1 MSRPKGET
9 VSPSA
14 TVRTRPGGRSERVRV
29 AVMDAAVNQLA
40 AHGYNA
46 LSIAN
51 VAREA
56 GVAETTVYRRWPT
69 PADLAGGAV
78 AHLAQTD
85 NPVPDTGTLEGD
97 LHALLSQIIKLV
109 ERPEVERIL
118 RAAAA
123 LDGGNAMS
131 AQARESFWQTRFTAA
146 GRIVERA
153 IERGELAPGTDVFAV
168 IEHLVAPAYMRV
180 LLTNRPLDDE
190 LLEGSV
196 RRTLKAFDAAPAQN
210 PA

>member
-1 MSRPKGET
+1 MTRPKNET
-9 VSPSA
+9 VSPGA
-14 TVRTRPGGRSERVRV
+14 TVRTRPGGRSERVRI

-40 AHGYNA
+40 THGYNA

-97 LHALLSQIIKLV
+97 LRTLLSQIIKLV
-109 ERPEVERIL
+109 HRPEVERIL

-131 AQARESFWQTRFTAA
+131 AHARESFWRTRFTGA

-153 IERGELAPGTDVFAV
+153 VERGELAAGTDPDAV
-168 IEHLVAPAYMRV
+168 IELLVAPAYMRL

-190 LLEGSV
+190 LLDGSV
-196 RRTLKAFDAAPAQN
+196 RRTLKAFDAAQKSA
-210 PA
+210 